1 MASIVDISPAALGT
15 SVSLAAAGLAL
26 ITQWRV
32 FRTAGQR
39 RFRDLE
45 ERGKAVAFWT
55 AWAAAQ
61 KAVAVGDDQVN
72 TRLTRAQTALDE
84 LADFGDDHDDLGAS
98 LGVPTTGL
106 RHLLLIERPH
116 KAGTWPLQ
124 ALFYLAVAGSSA
136 LIAVALAELRDNLT
150 AERAETFGGVVI
162 AMLLLLALLRQF
174 VLLIDGKAIRQPARK
189 PVR

>member
-1 MASIVDISPAALGT
+1 MASIVDISPAMLGT

-45 ERGKAVAFWT
+45 ERSKAVAFWT
-55 AWAAAQ
+55 SWAAAQ
-61 KAVAVGDDQVN
+61 KAVACDDQVN
-72 TRLTRAQTALDE
+72 TRLARAQTALDE

-136 LIAVALAELRDNLT
+136 LIAIALVELRDNLT
-150 AERAETFGGVVI
+150 TERAETFGGVLI
-162 AMLLLLALLRQF
+162 AVLLLLALLRQF
-174 VLLIDGKAIRQPARK
+174 VLLVDGKAIHPPARR
-189 PVR
+189 PAR

>member
-45 ERGKAVAFWT
+45 ERSKAVAFWT

-61 KAVAVGDDQVN
+61 KAVACDDQVN
-72 TRLTRAQTALDE
+72 TRLARAQTALDE
-84 LADFGDDHDDLGAS
+84 LADFGDHDDLGAA
-98 LGVPTTGL
+98 LGVPTTGI

-124 ALFYLAVAGSSA
+124 ALFYVALAASSA
-136 LIAVALAELRDNLT
+136 LIGVALVELRDNLT
-150 AERAETFGGVVI
+150 TERAETFGGVVI
-162 AMLLLLALLRQF
+162 AVLLLLALLRQF
-174 VLLIDGKAIRQPARK
+174 VLLVDGKAIHQPARR
-189 PVR
+189 PAR